1 VGKHS
6 SNQESGKH
14 SYDGKHRPEKDDKTA
29 EIRVNFDKNHNM
41 TGFGVGRQ
49 TGKDDYTDR

>member
-29 EIRVNFDKNHNM
+29 EIRVDFDKNHNM